1 MNVADT
7 IIAIGS
13 PPGRSQ
19 RTLLRLAGPGAF
31 RVCDITDPV
40 RGLRPYVFE
49 VGTHALPVLR
59 FIAPG
64 PDSYTGDDVV
74 ELLVPGGRPLV
85 ELIRNE
91 LDGRADRLGIPLRD
105 AGPGEYTARAYLNGR
120 IDLLEAEGISETIRA
135 ETDSQLR
142 AAHGLSG
149 GGLGDFAREI
159 ASEIIRLAGLVEA
172 GIDFTDQED
181 VVAIPMEELITSVRA
196 LLVPLRDR
204 LARSVTIERLDS
216 VPVVVLIGRP
226 NAGKSSLFNAV
237 LGRERTVVADLA
249 GTTRDVLAEP
259 LTIEGADGALEI
271 LLLDG
276 AGFDPSNPNQGH
288 LELAM
293 ERRIGEALQRSDL
306 LLRCTAPGE
315 EPIDLEPFIKDGGG
329 LRILDVSTKCD
340 LGADDGRTGIRTSS
354 TSALGL
360 DTLTRSIR
368 SSLGGSSN
376 VLGADMFA
384 LNQRH
389 ESVLRRC
396 SETLDEL
403 LVLSRDD
410 DAPPVEFLAARLR
423 QALDELGMLIGR
435 VTPDDVLDQVFANFC
450 VGK

>member
-19 RTLLRLAGPGAF
+19 RTLLRLAGPDAF
-31 RVCDITDPV
+31 RLCDIDDPV
-40 RGLRPYVFE
+40 RGLEPSSLALE
-49 VGTHALPVLR
+49 HQALPVLR
-59 FIAPG
+59 LIAPG
-64 PDSYTGDDVV
+64 PESYTGDDVV
-74 ELLVPGGRPLV
+74 ELLVPGGRPIV
-85 ELIRNE
+85 ERIRQE
-91 LDGRADRLGIPLRD
+91 LDARADRLGIPLRD

-120 IDLLEAEGISETIRA
+120 IDLLKAEGISETIRA

-149 GGLGDFAREI
+149 GGLGDFAGEI
-159 ASEIIRLAGLVEA
+159 AQEIIRLAGLVEA

-181 VVAIPMEELITSVRA
+181 VVAIPMAELITSVQG
-196 LLVPLRDR
+196 LLDPLRDR
-204 LARSVTIERLDS
+204 LNRSITIERLDS
-216 VPVVVLIGRP
+216 VPVVVLVGRP
-226 NAGKSSLFNAV
+226 NAGKSSLFNAL

-259 LTIEGADGALEI
+259 LQIEGDDGALEI

-276 AGFDPSNPNQGH
+276 AGFDPSNPNPGG

-293 ERRIGEALQRSDL
+293 ERRIGEALLRSDL

-315 EPIDLEPFIKDGGG
+315 EPIDLEPFMERGSSP
-329 LRILDVSTKCD
+329 RILDVMTKCD
-340 LGADDGRTGIRTSS
+340 LSVDDGRTGLRTST
-354 TSALGL
+354 TSAQGL
-360 DTLTRSIR
+360 DALARSIR
-368 SSLGGSSN
+368 SSLGGASN
-376 VLGADMFA
+376 VLGADRFA

-396 SETLDEL
+396 TDTLEEL
-403 LVLSRDD
+403 LVLSRAV
-410 DAPPVEFLAARLR
+410 DAPPVEFLAAHLR
-423 QALDELGMLIGR
+423 EALDELGMLIGR

>member
-19 RTLLRLAGPGAF
+19 RTLLRIAGPDAF

-40 RGLRPYVFE
+40 RGLRPCRFMIGPRE
-49 VGTHALPVLR
+49 LPTLR

-64 PDSYTGDDVV
+64 PRSYTGDDVV
-74 ELLVPGGRPLV
+74 ELLVPGGRSIID
-85 ELIRNE
+85 LIRNE
-91 LDGRADRLGIPLRD
+91 LDRRAERIGTLLRD
-105 AGPGEYTARAYLNGR
+105 AEPGEYTARAYLNGR
-120 IDLLEAEGISETIRA
+120 IDLLQAEGISETIRA

-159 ASEIIRLAGLVEA
+159 ADEIIRLAGLVEA

-181 VVAIPMEELITSVRA
+181 VVAIPLDDLISSVQG
-196 LLVPLRDR
+196 LLAALRDR
-204 LARSVTIERLDS
+204 LARSITIERLDS
-216 VPVVVLIGRP
+216 VPVVVLVGRP
-226 NAGKSSLFNAV
+226 NAGKSSLFNAL

-259 LTIEGADGALEI
+259 LRIDGDDGPLEI

-276 AGFDPSNPNQGH
+276 AGFDPNAPNPGH

-293 ERRIGEALQRSDL
+293 ERRIGDALLRSDL

-315 EPIDLEPFIKDGGG
+315 RPIDLQPFIERGAGA
-329 LRILDVSTKCD
+329 RILDVSTKSD
-340 LGADDGRTGIRTSS
+340 LDSGDDRDGIRTST
-354 TSALGL
+354 TSESGL
-360 DTLTRSIR
+360 DELRHAIR
-368 SSLGGSSN
+368 ASLGGVSN
-376 VLGADMFA
+376 VLAADRFA

-396 SETLDEL
+396 SETLEDL
-403 LVLSRDD
+403 LVMACDD
-410 DAPPVEFLAARLR
+410 GSPPVEFLAARLR
-423 QALDELGMLIGR
+423 QGLDELGSLIGR

>member
-19 RTLLRLAGPGAF
+19 RTLLRLAGPDAF
-31 RVCDITDPV
+31 RVCDIEDPV
-40 RGLRPYVFE
+40 RGLRPSTFALDE
-49 VGTHALPVLR
+49 GSLPVLR

-74 ELLVPGGRPLV
+74 ELLVPGGRPIV
-85 ELIRNE
+85 ERIRSE
-91 LDGRADRLGIPLRD
+91 LDARADRLGIPLRD

-120 IDLLEAEGISETIRA
+120 IDLLQAEGISETIRA

-142 AAHGLSG
+142 AAHGLSE
-149 GGLGDFAREI
+149 GGLGHFAREI
-159 ASEIIRLAGLVEA
+159 AAEIIRLAGLVEA

-181 VVAIPMEELITSVRA
+181 VVAIPMEELISSVQA
-196 LLVPLRDR
+196 LLGRLGDR
-204 LARSVTIERLDS
+204 LARSITIERLDS
-216 VPVVVLIGRP
+216 VPVVVLVGRP
-226 NAGKSSLFNAV
+226 NAGKSSLFNAL
-237 LGRERTVVADLA
+237 LGRERTVVADVA

-259 LTIEGADGALEI
+259 LQIEGADGALEI

-276 AGFDPSNPNQGH
+276 AGFDPTHPNVGH
-288 LELAM
+288 LEIAM
-293 ERRIGEALQRSDL
+293 ERRISEALLRSDL

-315 EPIDLEPFIKDGGG
+315 EPIDLKPFMELGSNA
-329 LRILDVSTKCD
+329 RILDVLTKCD
-340 LGADDGRTGIRTSS
+340 LASNDEGSGVRTSTTAS
-354 TSALGL
+354 LGL

-368 SSLGGSSN
+368 ASLGGASN
-376 VLGADMFA
+376 VLGADRFA

-396 SETLDEL
+396 TETLDEL
-403 LVLSRDD
+403 LLLSREDES
-410 DAPPVEFLAARLR
+410 PPVEFLAARLR

>member
-19 RTLLRLAGPGAF
+19 RTLLRLAGPDAF
-31 RVCDITDPV
+31 RLCDIDDPV
-40 RGLRPYVFE
+40 RGLEPSSLALE
-49 VGTHALPVLR
+49 HQALPVLR
-59 FIAPG
+59 LIAPG
-64 PDSYTGDDVV
+64 PESYTGDDVV
-74 ELLVPGGRPLV
+74 ELLVPGGRPIV
-85 ELIRNE
+85 ERIRQE
-91 LDGRADRLGIPLRD
+91 LDARADRLGIPLRD

-120 IDLLEAEGISETIRA
+120 IDLLKAEGISETIRA

-149 GGLGDFAREI
+149 GGLGDFAGEI
-159 ASEIIRLAGLVEA
+159 AQEIIRLAGLVEA

-181 VVAIPMEELITSVRA
+181 VVAIPMPELITSVQG
-196 LLVPLRDR
+196 LLDPLRDR
-204 LARSVTIERLDS
+204 LNRSITIERLDS
-216 VPVVVLIGRP
+216 VPVVVLVGRP
-226 NAGKSSLFNAV
+226 NAGKSSLFNA
-237 LGRERTVVADLA
+237 LLARERTVVADLA

-259 LTIEGADGALEI
+259 LQIQGDDGALEI

-276 AGFDPSNPNQGH
+276 AGFDPSNPNPGG

-293 ERRIGEALQRSDL
+293 ERRIGEALLRSDL

-315 EPIDLEPFIKDGGG
+315 EPIDLEPFMKRGSSP
-329 LRILDVSTKCD
+329 RILDVMTKCD
-340 LGADDGRTGIRTSS
+340 LSVDDGRTGLRTST
-354 TSALGL
+354 TSAQGL
-360 DTLTRSIR
+360 DALARSIR
-368 SSLGGSSN
+368 SSLGGASN
-376 VLGADMFA
+376 VLGADRFA

-396 SETLDEL
+396 TDTLEEL
-403 LVLSRDD
+403 LVLSRAV

-423 QALDELGMLIGR
+423 EALDELGMLIGR

>member
-19 RTLLRLAGPGAF
+19 RTLLRIAGPDAF
-31 RVCDITDPV
+31 RVCDIVDPV
-40 RGLRPYVFE
+40 RGLSPCRFVIGSHE
-49 VGTHALPVLR
+49 LPTLR

-64 PDSYTGDDVV
+64 PRSYTGDDVV
-74 ELLVPGGRPLV
+74 ELLVPGGRPIID
-85 ELIRNE
+85 LIRNE
-91 LDGRADRLGIPLRD
+91 LDRRAERLGTLLRD
-105 AGPGEYTARAYLNGR
+105 AEPGEYTARAYLNGR
-120 IDLLEAEGISETIRA
+120 IDLLQAEGISETIRA

-142 AAHGLSG
+142 AARGLSG
-149 GGLGDFAREI
+149 GGLGAFAREI
-159 ASEIIRLAGLVEA
+159 ADELIRLAGLVEA

-181 VVAIPMEELITSVRA
+181 VVAIPLGDLVTSVEA
-196 LLVPLRDR
+196 LLEALRDR
-204 LARSVTIERLDS
+204 LARSITIERLDS
-216 VPVVVLIGRP
+216 VPVVVLVGRP
-226 NAGKSSLFNAV
+226 NAGKSSLFNAL

-259 LTIEGADGALEI
+259 LLLDGADGPLEI

-276 AGFDPSNPNQGH
+276 AGFDPGVPNPGH

-293 ERRIGEALQRSDL
+293 ERRIGDAMLRADL

-315 EPIDLEPFIKDGGG
+315 RPIDLQPFIEEGATA
-329 LRILDVSTKCD
+329 RILDVATKCD
-340 LGADDGRTGIRTSS
+340 LEPEDDRHGLETSTTSEFGLDELRCAIRTS
-354 TSALGL
+354 
-360 DTLTRSIR
+360 
-368 SSLGGSSN
+368 LGGVSN
-376 VLGADMFA
+376 VLAADRFA

-389 ESVLRRC
+389 ESVLGRC

-403 LVLSRDD
+403 LMMSRDD
-410 DAPPVEFLAARLR
+410 LSPPVEFLAARLR
-423 QALDELGMLIGR
+423 QALDELGALIGR

>member
-19 RTLLRLAGPGAF
+19 RTLLRLAGPDAF
-31 RVCDITDPV
+31 RLCDIDDPV
-40 RGLRPYVFE
+40 RGLEPSSLALE
-49 VGTHALPVLR
+49 HQALPVLR
-59 FIAPG
+59 LIAPG
-64 PDSYTGDDVV
+64 PESYTGDDVV
-74 ELLVPGGRPLV
+74 ELLVPGGRPIV
-85 ELIRNE
+85 ERIRQE
-91 LDGRADRLGIPLRD
+91 LDARADRLGIPLRD

-120 IDLLEAEGISETIRA
+120 IDLLKAEGISETIRA

-149 GGLGDFAREI
+149 GGLGDFAGEI
-159 ASEIIRLAGLVEA
+159 AQEIIRLAGLVEA

-181 VVAIPMEELITSVRA
+181 VVAIPMAELITSVQG
-196 LLVPLRDR
+196 LLDPLRDR
-204 LARSVTIERLDS
+204 LNRSITIERLDS
-216 VPVVVLIGRP
+216 VPVVVLVGRP
-226 NAGKSSLFNAV
+226 NAGKSSLFNAL

-259 LTIEGADGALEI
+259 LQIEGDDGALEI

-276 AGFDPSNPNQGH
+276 AGFDPSNPNPGG

-293 ERRIGEALQRSDL
+293 ERRIGEALLRSDL

-315 EPIDLEPFIKDGGG
+315 EPIDLEPFMERGSSP
-329 LRILDVSTKCD
+329 RILDVMTKCD
-340 LGADDGRTGIRTSS
+340 LSVDDGRTGLRTST
-354 TSALGL
+354 TSAQGL
-360 DTLTRSIR
+360 DALARSIR
-368 SSLGGSSN
+368 SSLGGASN
-376 VLGADMFA
+376 VLGADRFA

-396 SETLDEL
+396 TDTLEEL
-403 LVLSRDD
+403 LVLSRAV

-423 QALDELGMLIGR
+423 EALDELGMLIGR